1 MGPDPRKAATELLD
15 GRPGVVALSGGADS
29 AVAAWAC
36 GAAAVRAIHVHHGLP
51 ASDDMATAAT
61 AVAESL
67 SLPLTVVR
75 VELSTPSET
84 AARDARWRAV
94 RATLEGGEVV
104 VTGHTRDDQAETVL
118 LNLVRGAGPEG
129 LGGMRQ
135 HEGVVRPLLDLGR
148 EEVRALAFAHGLPF
162 VDDPEN
168 LSERH
173 ARTTIRA
180 QVLPLLRGLN
190 PGVVDA
196 LARSAAHQAAIE
208 TRPTRLSVS
217 GDVARVPLPLLAT
230 VGDARAVA
238 TVREA
243 LRRIRPPH
251 PPSAAEVDRVLDVV
265 RGGRRAE
272 LEGGVVVL
280 RDRRFLRLGPLTQ
293 PPGPTLLKASVSWGG
308 FRFSERRGRPLATSP
323 ARALLDGSRIWEVRG
338 ANPEDRISM
347 GAGHKSVWDALAE
360 AGVPHELRPGWPVVH
375 ADGEIAWVPLV
386 RRAPDSRPFG
396 DHYLL
401 VDVVEEAW

>member
-51 ASDDMATAAT
+51 ASNDMAAAAT

-94 RATLEGGEVV
+94 RAALEEGEVV

-190 PGVVDA
+190 RGVVDA

-208 TRPTRLSVS
+208 TRPTHLSVS
-217 GDVARVPLPLLAT
+217 GEVARVPLPLLAT

-280 RDRRFLRLGPLTQ
+280 RDRGFLRLGPLPE
-293 PPGPTLLKASVSWGG
+293 PPGPATLRGSVSWGG

-323 ARALLDGSRIWEVRG
+323 ARAALDGSRTWEVRG

-347 GAGHKSVWDALAE
+347 GVGHKSVWDALAE
-360 AGVPHELRPGWPVVH
+360 ARVPHELRPGWPVVH
-375 ADGEIAWVPLV
+375 AGGEVAWVPLV
-386 RRAPDSRPFG
+386 RRAPDSRPVG
-396 DHYLL
+396 GRYLL